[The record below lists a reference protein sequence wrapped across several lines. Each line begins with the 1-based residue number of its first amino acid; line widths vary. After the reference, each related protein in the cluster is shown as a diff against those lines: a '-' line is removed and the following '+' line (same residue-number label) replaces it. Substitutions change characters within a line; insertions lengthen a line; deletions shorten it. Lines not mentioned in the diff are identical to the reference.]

1 VLRREKR
8 IGSQITVS
16 IGLVYLTVSTR
27 QGAGFPEFSPDR
39 SAPMEI
45 VMHYFQFNIGD
56 YASHTRHL
64 SLYEDLAY
72 RRLLDAYYLREK
84 PLPKE
89 VELVARLISMN
100 DRLTDVERVLKEF
113 FEATKAGWINKRAD
127 EEILRFHKKLATA
140 SKAGKASV
148 ESKRQRSLNGTS
160 TDVQPTNNHK
170 PITNNQEPIEKK
182 KKKGSAPVSCPPDVD
197 EKVWQDYTATRK
209 SAITETALQI
219 LQKEAALAGMTL
231 EAVLSE
237 CTMRGWTGFK
247 ADWMKNRTTAGNRPL
262 TVWEKSEQQ
271 KQEFSDRL
279 WGRSKDDG
287 RTIDATP
294 LKLG

>member
-1 VLRREKR
+1 
-8 IGSQITVS
+8 
-16 IGLVYLTVSTR
+16 
-27 QGAGFPEFSPDR
+27 
-39 SAPMEI
+39 
-45 VMHYFQFNIGD
+45 MHYFKRNIGD
-56 YASHTRHL
+56 YH
-64 SLYEDLAY
+64 
-72 RRLLDAYYLREK
+72 K
-84 PLPKE
+84 
-89 VELVARLISMN
+89 
-100 DRLTDVERVLKEF
+100 
-113 FEATKAGWINKRAD
+113 KAGRLSMLEHGAYTLLMDACYDREQFPTIEQAYDWCWARTD
-127 EEILRFHKKLATA
+127 EEKAAVRFVLEKFFCLEDGRYTQNRIQEEINRFHKNA
-140 SKAGKASV
+140 SINSKIAQEREEKRRTNRAQTV
-148 ESKRQRSLNGTS
+148 HEES
-160 TDVQPTNNHK
+160 TNRHLTINQE

-182 KKKGSAPVSCPPDVD
+182 KKKGSAPVSCPSDVD

-219 LQKEAALAGMTL
+219 LRKEAGLAGMTL

-247 ADWMKNRTTAGNRPL
+247 ADWMKGKAVAGNRPL